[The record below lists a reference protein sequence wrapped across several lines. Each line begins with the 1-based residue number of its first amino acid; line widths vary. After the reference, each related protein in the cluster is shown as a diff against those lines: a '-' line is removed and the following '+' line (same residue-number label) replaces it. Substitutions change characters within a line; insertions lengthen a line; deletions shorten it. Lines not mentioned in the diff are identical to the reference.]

1 MDLAKAKKMANGII
15 GYRYYD
21 HKGALSTLPKIISLI
36 FPFR

>member
-21 HKGALSTLPKIISLI
+21 HKGALSHCQKSYP
-36 FPFR
+36 